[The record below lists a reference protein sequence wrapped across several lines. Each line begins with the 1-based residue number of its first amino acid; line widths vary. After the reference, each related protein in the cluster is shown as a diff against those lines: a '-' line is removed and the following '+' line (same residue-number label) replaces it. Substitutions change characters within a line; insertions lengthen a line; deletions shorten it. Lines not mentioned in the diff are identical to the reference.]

1 MNAWHQVL
9 VLTVFGI
16 FLVEAQDYA
25 ISTVAGG
32 TPPPTPV
39 QAMRASISGPQGV
52 ATDGAGNIYFSS
64 RYCVVQ
70 AGLQWSA
77 LACGRQLT
85 CGLLGRRRSGDS
97 GPTAQLNQPDS
108 PASRES
114 DCAPRHA
121 RGATYGAI

>member
-52 ATDGAGNIYFSS
+52 ATDGA
-64 RYCVVQ
+64 
-70 AGLQWSA
+70 
-77 LACGRQLT
+77 
-85 CGLLGRRRSGDS
+85 
-97 GPTAQLNQPDS
+97 
-108 PASRES
+108 
-114 DCAPRHA
+114 
-121 RGATYGAI
+121 

>member
-64 RYCVVQ
+64 RYCVFKLDSSGVLSRV
-70 AGLQWSA
+70 AGNSRV
-77 LACGRQLT
+77 GY
-85 CGLLGRRRSGDS
+85 SGDG
-97 GPTAQLNQPDS
+97 GPAIQAQLPN
-108 PASRES
+108 
-114 DCAPRHA
+114 
-121 RGATYGAI
+121 